1 VEFLSVPGSLTYFN
15 ASLLSGG
22 SDFFSGVY
30 LSEPLIYVNGE
41 IFTKSEAKIS
51 VFDEGVTHGWAVYEG
66 IRVYDGK
73 ILELD
78 THLNRLY
85 ASAKSAGIHI
95 PLDSAKFRKAVL
107 DTVVANGYRNCHIAP
122 WVGYGEIGKN
132 TSVVI
137 RVVERKSRMGEPTTA
152 MVCSIRRAAPDS
164 IPAQIKTNSRLD
176 LMLAKI
182 EASSAGVDYAVMLD
196 HMGYVAEVSLANIMI
211 VKNGVT
217 LTPYPINALEGI
229 TRNLILRL
237 LPMRG
242 FEALEDN
249 ITLYDLW
256 TCDEAFI
263 CGTGAEVRP
272 LVQIE
277 GRTIGDGKMGSI
289 TEKVVELYT
298 DYIKTHGEE
307 VKYS

>member
-1 VEFLSVPGSLTYFN
+1 
-15 ASLLSGG
+15 
-22 SDFFSGVY
+22 VY

-41 IFTKSEAKIS
+41 IVPKSEAKIS

-78 THLNRLY
+78 AHLDRLFT
-85 ASAKSAGIHI
+85 SSKSAGINI
-95 PLDSAKFRKAVL
+95 PLESAEFRKGVL
-107 DTVVANGYRNCHIAP
+107 DTVVANGYQNCHIAP
-122 WVGYGEIGKN
+122 WVGYGEIGGN
-132 TSVVI
+132 PSVVI
-137 RVVERKSRMGEPTTA
+137 RVVERKSRMGEPSTA
-152 MVCSIRRAAPDS
+152 MVCSVRRTAPDS

-176 LMLAKI
+176 LMLAKMV
-182 EASSAGVDYAVMLD
+182 ASLAGVDYAVMLD

-211 VKNGVT
+211 VKKGVT

-242 FEALEDN
+242 YEALEDN
-249 ITLYDLW
+249 ITLHDLW
-256 TCDEAFI
+256 TCDEAFV
-263 CGTGAEVRP
+263 CGTGAEIRP
-272 LVQIE
+272 IVQID
-277 GRTIGDGKMGSI
+277 GRTIGNGKMGPI
-289 TEKVVELYT
+289 TEKIIELYT
-298 DYIKTHGEE
+298 DYIDTHGEE